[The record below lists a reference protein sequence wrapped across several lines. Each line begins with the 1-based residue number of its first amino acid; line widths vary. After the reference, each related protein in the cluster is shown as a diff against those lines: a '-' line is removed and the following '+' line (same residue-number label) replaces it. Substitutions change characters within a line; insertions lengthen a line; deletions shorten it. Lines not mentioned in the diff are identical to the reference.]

1 MNKLAIVCGAPSSEM
16 SAPFNDPDY
25 EIWVLANRLGRYP
38 RADLAFEIHDSL
50 AHYPES
56 YADHVL
62 SFGVPL
68 IVGENTKI
76 AGENVSIYPFERVFS
91 EFGRKYLTSS
101 CAYMMALAIAEGYE
115 RIEVYGV
122 DLAVDD
128 NEYFYQRPC
137 MEYWIGVADGRGIEV
152 VLPDACPVAKSAH
165 LYGVQ
170 PHKILGVYSEA
181 ELLKVAKMHRDAVD
195 KDQEQIRALESRITA
210 HDAAAQVYERLA
222 KVSRG
227 IEAGQD
233 FHSLTDTVAIR

>member
-1 MNKLAIVCGAPSSEM
+1 
-16 SAPFNDPDY
+16 
-25 EIWVLANRLGRYP
+25 
-38 RADLAFEIHDSL
+38 
-50 AHYPES
+50 
-56 YADHVL
+56 
-62 SFGVPL
+62 
-68 IVGENTKI
+68 
-76 AGENVSIYPFERVFS
+76 
-91 EFGRKYLTSS
+91 
-101 CAYMMALAIAEGYE
+101 
-115 RIEVYGV
+115 
-122 DLAVDD
+122 
-128 NEYFYQRPC
+128 